1 MKTRTVLIV
10 DDDKVIREQLEK
22 ELKRDFVST
31 LLAADGKTALEII
44 SKHNVDILILDVKLP
59 DMDGL
64 EVLWKVKEGHPDCEV
79 IVVADADTRESAV
92 HSLRRGAIDYITK
105 PLNMEDLFVALGRA
119 QAKLSRKEGLAYEN
133 TILVID
139 DEELIVKRLKK
150 YLEKEGF
157 VVFIAS
163 NGKEG
168 LSILRNSKID
178 VLITDIRMGDM
189 DGIEVIQQAKNLY
202 RDIEGIV
209 VTGYK
214 DQELTLRSLRAGAID
229 YITKPIN
236 LDELL
241 FSIKKATDKINLR
254 RNSVYRNRELKNS
267 KEIISKM
274 NEELERKIE
283 ERSQELSQA
292 QAQLMQSDKMAS
304 IGQLAAGVA
313 HEINNPMGFIYSN
326 LESARSFYAVIQEL
340 IEKYSQTTPLLEAGG
355 SPDCKKLLEEIREF
369 RENKNLD
376 LIMDEF
382 KDLIEESLDGAER
395 VRKIVKDLKSFSH
408 VDNEE
413 WEYADINENLES
425 TLNIAWNEIK
435 YKAEVNKDYG
445 DLPELKC
452 NGMQLNQAFLNILV
466 NAAQAIEEKG
476 TISIKTCAENGGIS
490 VEISDSGEGMSKET
504 QSRLF
509 EPFYTTKEVGKGT
522 GLGLSMVYDIIK
534 KHKGTITVE
543 SEIGKG
549 TTFVITIPVSET

>member
-10 DDDKVIREQLEK
+10 NDDKVIQEQLEN
-22 ELKRDFVST
+22 ELKKDFVNT
-31 LLAADGKTALEII
+31 LLAADGKTALETI

-64 EVLWKVKEGHPDCEV
+64 EVLWKVKEGYPDCEV
-79 IVVADADTRESAV
+79 IVVADADTREIAV
-92 HSLRRGAIDYITK
+92 HSLRRGAIDYIIK

-119 QAKLSRKEGLAYEN
+119 QAKLSKKEGIAYEN

-157 VVFIAS
+157 VVFIAF

-189 DGIEVIQQAKNLY
+189 DGIEVIQQAKSLY

-209 VTGYK
+209 VTGHK
-214 DQELTLRSLRAGAID
+214 DQELTIRSLRAGAID

-274 NEELERKIE
+274 NEELEIKIE

-340 IEKYSQTTPLLEAGG
+340 IEKYSQTAPLLEAGG
-355 SPDCKKLLEEIREF
+355 SPDCKKLLEEIRDF

-408 VDNEE
+408 IDEEE
-413 WEYADINENLES
+413 WNYADINECLES

-435 YKAEVNKDYG
+435 YKAEVNNDV
-445 DLPELKC
+445 PELKC
-452 NGMQLNQAFLNILV
+452 NRMQLNQAFLNILV

-490 VEISDSGEGMSKET
+490 IEISDSGEGMSKET

-543 SEIGKG
+543 SESGKG
-549 TTFVITIPVSET
+549 TTFVITIPVSEP

>member
-1 MKTRTVLIV
+1 MKTTRTVLIV
-10 DDDKVIREQLEK
+10 DDKVIQEQLER
-22 ELKRDFVST
+22 ELKRNSFNT
-31 LLAADGKTALEII
+31 LLAADGKTALEKF
-44 SKHNVDILILDVKLP
+44 SHNKVDIP

-64 EVLWKVKEGHPDCEV
+64 EVLQKVKESNPDCEV
-79 IVVADADTRESAV
+79 ITVADSGTREIAV
-92 HSLRRGAIDYITK
+92 QSLRRGAIDYIDK
-105 PLNMEDLFVALGRA
+105 PLDMEDLFAALGRA
-119 QAKLSRKEGLAYEN
+119 QEKLSEKEGLSYEN

-150 YLEKEGF
+150 YLEKEGYA
-157 VVFIAS
+157 VFTAF

-168 LSILRNSKID
+168 LSIIRNSKID

-189 DGIEVIQQAKNLY
+189 DGIEVIQKAKSLY

-209 VTGYK
+209 VTGHK
-214 DQELTLRSLRAGAID
+214 DQELTIRSLRAGAID

-241 FSIKKATDKINLR
+241 FSIKKATEKINLS
-254 RNSVYRNRELKNS
+254 RNSLYRNRELKNS
-267 KEIISKM
+267 SEIISKM

-283 ERSQELSQA
+283 ERSQELSQT
-292 QAQLMQSDKMAS
+292 QAQLIQSDKMAS

-326 LESARSFYAVIQEL
+326 LESARSFFAVIQEL
-340 IEKYSQTTPLLEAGG
+340 IEKYSQTTALLEGG
-355 SPDCKKLLEEIREF
+355 GTPDCKDLLEEIRDLKEK
-369 RENKNLD
+369 KNLD

-382 KDLIEESLDGAER
+382 KDLIEESLEGAER

-408 VDNEE
+408 VDEEE
-413 WEYADINENLES
+413 WNYADINECLES

-435 YKAEVNKDYG
+435 YKADVTKDYG
-445 DLPELKC
+445 NLPDLKC

-476 TISIKTCAENGGIS
+476 TISIKTCADNGGIS
-490 VEISDSGEGMSKET
+490 IEISDTGEGMSRET
-504 QSRLF
+504 QSRIF

-543 SEIGKG
+543 SEAGKG
-549 TTFVITIPVSET
+549 TTFVITIPVQEP